1 MKNLPEHE
9 PQSNSWERIMQKKDF
24 DAQLSKNLKEL
35 PSYAPSDMAW
45 DKIEEKLDEQ
55 KSVFHW
61 RIFMI
66 AASLA
71 ALFLVAFFLVK
82 QETVQFEPQQP
93 IAESIPGRQMPES
106 DTAQKT
112 KPIDQNQILSDSNDK
127 ESVSEIIT
135 QSSRRREF
143 IPEISSRPPILIRDE
158 LIVKGMDLE
167 AREKYNPIAETKEE
181 TYHSVAISW
190 GLDKIK
196 FQVKTN
202 FGAQDPLLLESSN
215 TEKRDYQARIR
226 LTRKK

>member
-1 MKNLPEHE
+1 MKNLTEHE

-24 DAQLSKNLKEL
+24 DSQLSKNLEEL
-35 PSYAPSDMAW
+35 PSYAPSDLAW
-45 DKIEEKLDEQ
+45 DKIEEKLDGQ
-55 KSVFHW
+55 KRVFPW
-61 RIFMI
+61 RTFMI

-71 ALFLVAFFLVK
+71 ALFLVAFFLVR

-93 IAESIPGRQMPES
+93 IAESITERQVPET

-112 KPIDQNQILSDSNDK
+112 KPLDQNQILSNSNEK
-127 ESVSEIIT
+127 ESVPEIIT

-143 IPEISSRPPILIRDE
+143 IPKISSRPPILIRDE
-158 LIVKGMDLE
+158 LTVKGMDLE
-167 AREKYNPIAETKEE
+167 AKEKYNPIAETKDE

-202 FGAQDPLLLESSN
+202 FGAQDPLLLESSK